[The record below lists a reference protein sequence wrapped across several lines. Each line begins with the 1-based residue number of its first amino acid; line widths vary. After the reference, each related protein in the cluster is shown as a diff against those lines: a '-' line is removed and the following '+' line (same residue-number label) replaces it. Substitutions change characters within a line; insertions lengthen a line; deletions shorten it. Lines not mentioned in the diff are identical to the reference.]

1 MGLPSEQN
9 LVSQIVEFGL
19 NFLFLRDSNHKERF
33 SIWTNKKQ
41 CLSDWAN
48 QVIWNSCSMFG
59 IVAQW
64 LDLLSDKDKIW
75 NYILLKSGIQ
85 IKQASLVSIY
95 FRSKTEIF
103 YLTFTWKECNIYA
116 EVVQPLLVVQ
126 LLRKCC
132 ILRTFHVN
140 VRLKIFWFNIWN

>member
-85 IKQASLVSIY
+85 IKHLYYKNDQKQKFFNFHLFSVNFLIVRIE
-95 FRSKTEIF
+95 FRVCLK
-103 YLTFTWKECNIYA
+103 FT
-116 EVVQPLLVVQ
+116 PM
-126 LLRKCC
+126 
-132 ILRTFHVN
+132 TMT
-140 VRLKIFWFNIWN
+140 KIN